1 MKEIAIVITG
11 TIGKNSNE
19 LRKCIESVLTQSVL
33 TKHLLV
39 VDGKEHEEKVKSTV
53 KEYDSHKDYID
64 VAVLPYNTGSNG
76 FYAHRI
82 MAAFAHLHD
91 YEYTLYLDEDNWID
105 CDHVDTQIQNITNN
119 DYLFSHSLRKIFSK
133 EGEFICIDDCES
145 LGIYPIYGEERNGHL
160 VDTSS
165 YCFKTDFLIKVSQ
178 LWHKGWGADRSFFSS
193 MMKMKS
199 IEGRFGGTGYYTLN
213 YRLGG
218 NEDSV
223 KSHFFEYGNGY
234 VYSNL
239 KSRPWSKE

>member
-1 MKEIAIVITG
+1 MKEKAIVITG

-19 LRKCIESVLTQSVL
+19 LRQCIDSVLSQTIP
-33 TKHLLV
+33 TRHLLV
-39 VDGKEHEEKVKSTV
+39 VDGKEHEEKVKSIV
-53 KEYDSHKDYID
+53 KFYNNDTID
-64 VAVLPYNTGSNG
+64 VAILPYNTGSNG

-91 YEYTLYLDEDNWID
+91 YPFTLYLDEDNWID
-105 CDHVDTQIQNITNN
+105 CDHVESQMENILNN
-119 DYLFSHSLRKIFSK
+119 DYLFSYSLRKIFSK
-133 EGEFICIDDCES
+133 EGELICTDDCES
-145 LGIYPIYGEERNGHL
+145 LGIYPIYGEERNGYL

-178 LWHKGWGADRSFFSS
+178 LWHKGWGADRSFFTS

-234 VYSNL
+234 THSML
-239 KSRPWSKE
+239 MGRPWSKE